1 MTETQKPVF
10 ITGGT
15 GSIGSRL
22 AQRFIDSGQAV
33 RLLVR
38 DPSRAKAFQG
48 LANLELLRGDLSDPD
63 SLSGCMEG
71 CGLAYH
77 IAGKVSGSN
86 AADYEKINVIGT
98 KSLLEEA
105 VHAGVERFVHTS
117 TIGVYSMSQDKN
129 ISEDHPWVPSNTL
142 YIKTK
147 QQSEKLAWDYAGQVP
162 MTVARPG
169 EVIGPGQQSWCVLF
183 IEMIQKG
190 QLRPPRAKE
199 SGLISPV
206 YIDNLIDAYL
216 LLGSHP
222 AAVGQAFNIV
232 DGWEMLFSHYIH
244 RLGQMAGKSSPEV
257 PVFLI
262 KSVASVMM
270 AMDLLRGREARVPPE
285 NIEFLLKKSTFSN
298 AKIRSTLGWAPAI
311 GQEEAF
317 RRMEAWFRETGYLPA
332 ESPAKA
338 KAGMLE

>member
-1 MTETQKPVF
+1 MGETQKPVF
-10 ITGGT
+10 ITGGS

-48 LANLELLRGDLSDPD
+48 IPDVELVRGDLSDPD
-63 SLSGCMEG
+63 SLHGCMEG
-71 CGLAYH
+71 CGLVYH
-77 IAGKVSGSN
+77 IAGKLSGSN
-86 AADYEKINVIGT
+86 AADYEQVNVKGT
-98 KSLLEEA
+98 EALLQEA
-105 VHAGVERFVHTS
+105 VRAGVERFIHTS

-129 ISEDHPWVPSNTL
+129 ITEDHPWVPSNTH

-147 QQSEKLAWDYAGQVP
+147 QQSEKVAWDYAGQLP

-199 SGLISPV
+199 SGVISPV
-206 YIDNLIDAYL
+206 YVDNLIDAYL

-232 DGWEMLFSHYIH
+232 DGWEMLFSQYIH
-244 RLGQMAGKSSPEV
+244 RLGQMAGKTSSEV

-262 KSVASVMM
+262 KSVATVMM

-298 AKIRSTLGWAPAI
+298 AKICNLLGWSPAI

-317 RRMEAWFRETGYLPA
+317 RRLEAWFREAGYLPA
-332 ESPAKA
+332 GSPAGA
-338 KAGMLE
+338 KAGMP